1 MASYI
6 PFNMSSFNPNDFS
19 HLRDSSTK
27 SFAMQLGKA
36 KSMSRKD
43 LDAAHGAGLGGGKV
57 VVDRGEESG
66 GRGKL
71 AALTSEDWAKL
82 AEDEGVPV
90 EQLCRKEA
98 CREVMQRCFFND
110 QFKKMQSAQLSAELA
125 TAQLMLEQSTE
136 DEMELVLRLA
146 DLQEEEESLG
156 EAFAELQSKERVLD
170 SSVSELKR
178 EKTSFSDRQILGES
192 QLKSWTYN
200 LIKAQQALAKAIWRK
215 PGCNDYEGED
225 ALSLRS
231 SGGSSVITISKY
243 DDARLARVSSP
254 SRMLYN
260 KLAGDG
266 VLDYNEKLAARL
278 EQLKSRA
285 KGKGKG
291 KGNRLES
298 LSCSGGGT
306 SRREASSIAGS
317 LASMSQGAASSPALL
332 GRFSSRG
339 INTGASQILSPV
351 KVCSPHFRVGVS
363 STSLSLE
370 IGKSGRERR
379 TGSCGGGGGGG
390 ASATGGLDVTTD
402 DTASEIEDARS
413 VSSALS
419 ALTSSTHAA
428 SLVSLAASS
437 RGEGGGRGDGS
448 IMRYGRNR
456 PPPRVG
462 VVRIKPMPVSSH
474 RDQEEQD
481 HDHDHGEWDA

>member
-43 LDAAHGAGLGGGKV
+43 LDAVNAADLVGGKV

-178 EKTSFSDRQILGES
+178 EKTSFSDRQILGQS
-192 QLKSWTYN
+192 QLKIWTYN

-260 KLAGDG
+260 KLAADG

-285 KGKGKG
+285 KGKV

-317 LASMSQGAASSPALL
+317 LASMSQGAASSPAFL

-379 TGSCGGGGGGG
+379 TGSCSGGG
-390 ASATGGLDVTTD
+390 ASATGGLDVTTSD
-402 DTASEIEDARS
+402 DAASEIVDARS

-456 PPPRVG
+456 PPPRIG
-462 VVRIKPMPVSSH
+462 VVRIKPMLVSSH

-481 HDHDHGEWDA
+481 HDHGEWDA